1 MEPLLTVVI
10 PVFNER
16 ENLPLVLERV
26 AAAPYDKEVVVVDDR
41 STDGTREWLKELSA
55 GKASVPG
62 LEPSRTRIL
71 FHEANA
77 GKGAALR
84 TGFAGIR
91 GRFVI
96 IQDADLEYDPSDYP
110 LLLEPLLK
118 ERADVVFG
126 TRFAGGGAHRVLL
139 FWHSIGNRLVTL
151 LSNIFTNLN
160 LTDMETGYKAFRREV
175 LERIRIRSDRFGV
188 EPELTAKCA
197 RLKCRIYEVPISYH
211 GRTYEQGKKLTWK
224 DGLAALLHII
234 RYRFL
239 D

>member
-1 MEPLLTVVI
+1 LRPEK
-10 PVFNER
+10 R
-16 ENLPLVLERV
+16 
-26 AAAPYDKEVVVVDDR
+26 R
-41 STDGTREWLKELSA
+41 SRAWTPRA
-55 GKASVPG
+55 RASF
-62 LEPSRTRIL
+62 ST
-71 FHEANA
+71 
-77 GKGAALR
+77 ALR
-84 TGFAGIR
+84 TGFAGLR

-151 LSNIFTNLN
+151 LSNICTDLN

-211 GRTYEQGKKLTWK
+211 GRTYEQGKKLTWR
-224 DGLAALLHII
+224 DAIAAFLHII
-234 RYRFL
+234 RFRFF